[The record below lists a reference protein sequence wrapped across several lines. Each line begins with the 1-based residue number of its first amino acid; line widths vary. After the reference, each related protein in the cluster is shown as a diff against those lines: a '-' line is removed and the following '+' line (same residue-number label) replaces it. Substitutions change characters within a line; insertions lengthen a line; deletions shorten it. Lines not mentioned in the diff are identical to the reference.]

1 MKFLDIFQIIVRVL
15 ETIVDMLANESAKD
29 NAEQLSQCATCK
41 VAFIGYLT
49 LYNILCFTKHI
60 TK

>member
-29 NAEQLSQCATCK
+29 NPAQLSKCVTCK
-41 VAFIGYLT
+41 VV
-49 LYNILCFTKHI
+49 
-60 TK
+60 